1 MVEVVRGLFY
11 LLWPDA
17 RRGRGLQ
24 KSSALPSD
32 AMPSQESATRK
43 IKFLHGCSRAWHVY
57 GLFSMGKPLFGGGC
71 KSFPGQHFSCY
82 TFKDEEVGIKL
93 TEVVKYLLV
102 GQIKQKLS

>member
-57 GLFSMGKPLFGGGC
+57 GLF
-71 KSFPGQHFSCY
+71 FPWENPCLGEDAKVFQVSISHV
-82 TFKDEEVGIKL
+82 T
-93 TEVVKYLLV
+93 
-102 GQIKQKLS
+102 LSKMRKWE